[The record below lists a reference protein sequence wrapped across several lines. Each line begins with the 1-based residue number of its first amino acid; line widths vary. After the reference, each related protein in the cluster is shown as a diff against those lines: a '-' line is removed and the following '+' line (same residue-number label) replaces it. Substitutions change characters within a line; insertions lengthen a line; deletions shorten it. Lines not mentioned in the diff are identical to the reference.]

1 MALADGTPLL
11 NKFDCPLFSLSRTIL
26 SVDSTNILAAV
37 SFVHEC
43 DEDVERNMQITQERE
58 EIDMPKLVFEHNWSN
73 VLFCYNIYCIQEI
86 TNELS
91 RTNIFSDPWYQLYK
105 ARLVSG
111 LLRPRY
117 DPYTVWRGPVSYD
130 ELQ

>member
-43 DEDVERNMQITQERE
+43 DEDVERNMQITQR
-58 EIDMPKLVFEHNWSN
+58 PKLVFEHNWSN
-73 VLFCYNIYCIQEI
+73 VLFCYNIYCIQ
-86 TNELS
+86 
-91 RTNIFSDPWYQLYK
+91 
-105 ARLVSG
+105 
-111 LLRPRY
+111 
-117 DPYTVWRGPVSYD
+117 
-130 ELQ
+130 

>member
-1 MALADGTPLL
+1 MLTSSGASVCLVRGFEAMALADGTPLL

-58 EIDMPKLVFEHNWSN
+58 ETDMPKLVFEHNWSN
-73 VLFCYNIYCIQEI
+73 VLFCYNIYCIQ
-86 TNELS
+86 
-91 RTNIFSDPWYQLYK
+91 
-105 ARLVSG
+105 
-111 LLRPRY
+111 
-117 DPYTVWRGPVSYD
+117 
-130 ELQ
+130 